1 MLDLLIKNASVID
14 GTGTPRRKEA
24 LGVHNGKLVLHPE
37 ENAPAAEVID
47 AEGLVVCPGFI
58 DAHCHEDETLG
69 NPTSML
75 AKLSQG
81 ITTVCGGQCGSSWF
95 PVPTDPEKFMLFTRL
110 RSAFLGDPE
119 CGFKEAYK
127 SFTSMEGYRSYLQ
140 TRPMAYNFTVLTG
153 HSELRIAAM
162 GVENRRPTPAELD
175 KMKALLRETME
186 HGSRGLSAGLIYSPS
201 CYAEKEELVELCK
214 VVAEFDGVYAVH
226 LRNEAGLFVE
236 SVQEAMDI
244 CREAGCRLNLSHH
257 KVCGKENWG
266 KSEITLKMIADAR
279 ASGMKV
285 YTDVYPYTATGSNLN
300 ICLPKEF
307 FANGP
312 VRTHELLKDPAV
324 RAELKEQVLNN
335 SEGRYR
341 NCGGWENILICGA
354 PNTPAAENRTV
365 AEYARSIGKDVWE
378 AYFDLLVDN
387 GSAAQA
393 AYFAMSEDE
402 LCRILKDDNI
412 CICTD
417 SYDVRTGN
425 AVHPRSYGAFPHALG
440 YFVREKQLMPLET
453 MIMKMTG
460 KPAEFMEL
468 AGKGLIRDGFDADL
482 VLLNP
487 DTVDARADFRNARAL
502 SVGIERVLV
511 AGETVYQNGQLTGK
525 TPGVFLPYRGR

>member
-1 MLDLLIKNASVID
+1 MLDILIKNATIID
-14 GTGTPRRKEA
+14 GTGNPGRQET
-24 LGVHNGKLVLHPE
+24 LGVKNGRLVLRPAADTE
-37 ENAPAAEVID
+37 AAEVID
-47 AEGLVVCPGFI
+47 AAGLVVCPGFI

-69 NPTSML
+69 NPTSTL

-81 ITTVCGGQCGSSWF
+81 ITTVCAGQCGSSWF
-95 PVPTDPEKFMLFTRL
+95 PVPADPDKFEIFTRL
-110 RSAFLGDPE
+110 RSAFLNDPE
-119 CGFKEAYK
+119 CGFREAYK
-127 SFTSMEGYRSYLQ
+127 SFTSMENYRKYLE
-140 TRPMAYNFTVLTG
+140 TRPMSYNCTVLTG
-153 HSELRIAAM
+153 HNELRISAM
-162 GVENRRPTPAELD
+162 GLDNRKPTPEELET
-175 KMKALLRETME
+175 MKALLRETME

-214 VVAEFDGVYAVH
+214 VVAEYDGTYAVH

-236 SVQEAMDI
+236 SVQETIDI
-244 CREAGCRLNLSHH
+244 AREAGCRLNLSHH

-266 KSEITLKMIADAR
+266 KSEITLKMIADAK
-279 ASGMKV
+279 ASGMKI

-312 VRTHELLKDPAV
+312 ARTHELLKDPAV
-324 RAELKEQVLNN
+324 RAELKEAILQN

-354 PNTPAAENRTV
+354 PNTPEAENMTV
-365 AEYARSIGKDVWE
+365 AEYARSIGRDVWE

-440 YFVREKQLMPLET
+440 YFVREKKLMPLET
-453 MIMKMTG
+453 MIMKMTS
-460 KPAEFMEL
+460 KPARFMEL
-468 AGKGLIRDGFDADL
+468 SGKGVIGDGFDADL

-487 DTVDARADFRNARAL
+487 ETVDARADFRNARAL
-502 SVGIERVLV
+502 SVGIERVIV
-511 AGETVYQNGQLTGK
+511 GGETVYVNGQLTQNC
-525 TPGVFLPYRGR
+525 PGQFIPHTR

>member
-1 MLDLLIKNASVID
+1 MTYDLIIRNAVIVD
-14 GTGTPRRKEA
+14 GTG
-24 LGVHNGKLVLHPE
+24 
-37 ENAPAAEVID
+37 APAYAADLAVKDGKIAKLGKIPETAAEQID
-47 AEGLVVCPGFI
+47 AHGLTLAPGFI

-69 NPTSML
+69 NPTSTL

-95 PVPTDPEKFMLFTRL
+95 PVPTDPERFKLFTRL
-110 RSAFLGDPE
+110 RSAFLNDPE

-127 SFTSMEGYRSYLQ
+127 SFTSMENYRKYLQ
-140 TRPMAYNFTVLTG
+140 SRPMAYNFSVLTG

-162 GVENRRPTPAELD
+162 GVDNRRPTAAELD
-175 KMKALLRETME
+175 RMKSLLRETME

-201 CYAEKEELVELCK
+201 CYAEKDELVELCR
-214 VVAEFDGVYAVH
+214 VVAEFDGTYAVH

-236 SVQEAMDI
+236 SVQEAIDI
-244 CREAGCRLNLSHH
+244 AREAGCRLNLSHH
-257 KVCGKENWG
+257 KVCGRENWG

-279 ASGMKV
+279 ASGMKI

-312 VRTHELLKDPAV
+312 EKTHELLKEPAV

-354 PNTPAAENRTV
+354 PNTPEAENQTV

-378 AYFDLLVDN
+378 AYFDLLVEN

-402 LCRILKDDNI
+402 LCRILLDDNI

-440 YFVREKQLMPLET
+440 YFVREKKLMPLET

-468 AGKGLIRDGFDADL
+468 AGKGLIREGCDADL

-487 DTVDARADFRNARAL
+487 ETVDAKADFRNARAL
-502 SVGIERVLV
+502 SEGIERVIV
-511 AGETVYQNGQLTGK
+511 AGQTVYLDKKMTENR
-525 TPGVFLPYRGR
+525 PGRFLPW